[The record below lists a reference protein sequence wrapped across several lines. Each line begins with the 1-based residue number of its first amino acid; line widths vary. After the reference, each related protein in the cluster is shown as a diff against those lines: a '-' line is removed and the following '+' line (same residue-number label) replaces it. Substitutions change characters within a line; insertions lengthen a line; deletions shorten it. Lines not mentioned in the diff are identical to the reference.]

1 MYDFDALLDLRFK
14 NQLCCEYV
22 LVEDTQIMGEQ
33 TVLFHRGASPALGIR
48 HWEWYVGE

>member
-1 MYDFDALLDLRFK
+1 MDFDAQLTFRFK
-14 NQLCCEYV
+14 QSVCCEYV
-22 LVEDTQIMGEQ
+22 LVEDTLVKGDQ